1 MTLGLGPGKAG
12 SSKARTR
19 EQMRGIDRAEA
30 QGLSGPARVLVR
42 RGGPS
47 PDVRRGDRLVEAG
60 MTHIFPVKCEPG
72 CPPGPGP
79 SSQPHSKKQHC
90 RVS

>member
-42 RGGPS
+42 RGRPQ
-47 PDVRRGDRLVEAG
+47 PRCEAWRPPG
-60 MTHIFPVKCEPG
+60 GGWDDTHIPG
-72 CPPGPGP
+72 EM
-79 SSQPHSKKQHC
+79 
-90 RVS
+90 